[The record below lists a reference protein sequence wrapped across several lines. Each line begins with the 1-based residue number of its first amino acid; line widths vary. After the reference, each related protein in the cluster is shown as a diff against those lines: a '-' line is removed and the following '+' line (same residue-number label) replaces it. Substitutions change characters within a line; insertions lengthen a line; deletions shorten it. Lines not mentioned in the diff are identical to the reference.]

1 MKRTYYKESF
11 IALSVILFFDF
22 LRLFHQITIGES
34 NFFDFSWIALL
45 IILVFFTYLSNQ
57 DKKLIHPLTLIL
69 GILPFILLMINLIQI
84 VSTGLETDFN
94 FYFML
99 FEVILI
105 TGIDIIYF
113 IEFKKSIDK
122 NNENSKN
129 CE

>member
-34 NFFDFSWIALL
+34 NFFDYCWIALL

-84 VSTGLETDFN
+84 VS
-94 FYFML
+94 
-99 FEVILI
+99 I
-105 TGIDIIYF
+105 
-113 IEFKKSIDK
+113 
-122 NNENSKN
+122 
-129 CE
+129 